1 MPYFWQLA
9 INPKLKTQ
17 NSIIFFWYV
26 DSYAKIFLILYPPL
40 ENSTTRVAI
49 LNSVL
54 PPPREQNFCLIWGSS
69 RTLVELLPKEGDS
82 FQACKLG
89 NLTLNYDQLSHAPT
103 FANLPFLPRLHQ
115 PIFHFPLSTTAKT
128 LFVMKCEYR
137 TLTYLDK

>member
-1 MPYFWQLA
+1 ML
-9 INPKLKTQ
+9 INIHIVSSVSGRKLKLSSSARHPFSSTRLGFGNFSS
-17 NSIIFFWYV
+17 NS
-26 DSYAKIFLILYPPL
+26 SL
-40 ENSTTRVAI
+40 

-69 RTLVELLPKEGDS
+69 RTLVELPKEGDS

>member
-1 MPYFWQLA
+1 MSNFWRTGA
-9 INPKLKTQ
+9 PRILKIQ
-17 NSIIFFWYV
+17 WFPLSILIFG
-26 DSYAKIFLILYPPL
+26 
-40 ENSTTRVAI
+40 
-49 LNSVL
+49 
-54 PPPREQNFCLIWGSS
+54 QNFCFLGPTIFKIPQPNWYYSKQCSS
-69 RTLVELLPKEGDS
+69 SSTWTEFLSHLRIIKDIGWATQMEGDS

-128 LFVMKCEYR
+128 HFVMKCEYR